1 MAITLHSYLADVTGV
16 TIRDCSGS
24 GSQLELLINSRRDG
38 LMSLR
43 LIGSRDRV
51 IRVTDMRKRDK
62 GRQRKV
68 HGLIEV
74 PMTEIIKQAKEAA
87 RK

>member
-1 MAITLHSYLADVTGV
+1 
-16 TIRDCSGS
+16 
-24 GSQLELLINSRRDG
+24 
-38 LMSLR
+38 MSLR

-68 HGLIEV
+68 HGLVEV
-74 PMTEIIKQAKEAA
+74 PMTEIIKQA